1 MIQACLLCR
10 CCRRLLPF
18 SWRWHLSGLWSKV
31 EKSCCIRTTK
41 VLSSVCLAHVDFSA
55 HAIGVDAPPVA
66 HPAISRAMV
75 AISKKQLYTARPR
88 MFVKRRLGSIVPVI
102 SCLLLCVQALSKRTC
117 QRCFGK
123 AGRVWLCHAL
133 AVRIHVSITC
143 SF

>member
-1 MIQACLLCR
+1 MVHNLQVLYVGTLLYIFAC
-10 CCRRLLPF
+10 
-18 SWRWHLSGLWSKV
+18 WGLADRSLGTFCNYLGYV
-31 EKSCCIRTTK
+31 RAAS
-41 VLSSVCLAHVDFSA
+41 

-102 SCLLLCVQALSKRTC
+102 PCLLLCVQALSKRTC

-133 AVRIHVSITC
+133 AIRIHVSITC